1 MIYGNIVKIRSDIM
15 TLVNFIRGFFM
26 AMADSVP
33 GVSGGTIAFV
43 LGFYEKFIVSLNNV
57 VSKDK
62 EKRKEAIIFLLKI
75 GGGWITGIVLSILF
89 IASNFESHIYEIS
102 SLFLG
107 LIILSIPF
115 IINEEKETLR
125 DNIKHI
131 YFVVIGFAVVFLITY
146 FNPLTEGN
154 IVSGHFSDITLMFA
168 ISVII
173 AGMIGISAMV
183 LPGISGST
191 ILLIMG
197 LYGTIIGSVKEIFS
211 FNFGY
216 LPTVFLFGI
225 GVIGG
230 ILLTIPLVKKAIT
243 KKRSQTMYVI
253 IGLMLGSI
261 YSVIMGPR
269 TLEIPREPLNI
280 WSFSI
285 IYFIIG
291 GLLIV
296 GLNYL
301 KVYFEKRQFD

>member
-1 MIYGNIVKIRSDIM
+1 M

-26 AMADSVP
+26 ALADSVP

-43 LGFYEKFIVSLNNV
+43 LGFYEKFIMSLNNL

-62 EKRKEAIIFLLKI
+62 EKRNEAIIFLLKI
-75 GGGWITGIVLSILF
+75 GIGWIFGIVLSVLF

-115 IINEEKETLR
+115 IIKEEITTLKENL
-125 DNIKHI
+125 NHI
-131 YFVVIGFAVVFLITY
+131 YFVLIGFIIVFSITY

-154 IVSGHFSDITLMFA
+154 IASGHFSDLNFILA
-168 ISVII
+168 ISAFI
-173 AGMIGISAMV
+173 AGLIGISAMV

-191 ILLIMG
+191 VLLIMG
-197 LYGTIIGSVKEIFS
+197 LYGTIITSIKEVFTFDFNYVPIVFIF
-211 FNFGY
+211 G
-216 LPTVFLFGI
+216 LGVLAGI
-225 GVIGG
+225 A
-230 ILLTIPLVKKAIT
+230 LTIPLVKKAIT
-243 KKRSQTMYVI
+243 HKRSQTMYLIV
-253 IGLMLGSI
+253 GLMIGSI

-269 TLEIPREPLNI
+269 TLEIPKEPLDL
-280 WSFSI
+280 WSFSL
-285 IYFIIG
+285 IYFILG

-301 KVYFEKRQFD
+301 RLYFEKRQID

>member
-1 MIYGNIVKIRSDIM
+1 M

-26 AMADSVP
+26 ALADSVP

-43 LGFYEKFIVSLNNV
+43 LGFYEKFIMSLNNL

-62 EKRKEAIIFLLKI
+62 EKRNEAIIFLLKI
-75 GGGWITGIVLSILF
+75 GIGWIFGIVLSVLF

-115 IINEEKETLR
+115 IVKEEITTLKENL
-125 DNIKHI
+125 NHI
-131 YFVVIGFAVVFLITY
+131 YFVLIGFIIVFSITY

-154 IVSGHFSDITLMFA
+154 IASGHFSDLNFILA
-168 ISVII
+168 ISAFI
-173 AGMIGISAMV
+173 AGLIGISAMV

-191 ILLIMG
+191 VLLIMG
-197 LYGTIIGSVKEIFS
+197 LYGTIITSIKEVFTFDFNYVPIVFIF
-211 FNFGY
+211 G
-216 LPTVFLFGI
+216 LGVLAGI
-225 GVIGG
+225 A
-230 ILLTIPLVKKAIT
+230 LTIPLVKKAIT
-243 KKRSQTMYVI
+243 HKRSQTMYLIV
-253 IGLMLGSI
+253 GLMIGSI

-269 TLEIPREPLNI
+269 TLEIPKEPLDL
-280 WSFSI
+280 WSFSL
-285 IYFIIG
+285 IYFILG

-301 KVYFEKRQFD
+301 RLYFEKRQID